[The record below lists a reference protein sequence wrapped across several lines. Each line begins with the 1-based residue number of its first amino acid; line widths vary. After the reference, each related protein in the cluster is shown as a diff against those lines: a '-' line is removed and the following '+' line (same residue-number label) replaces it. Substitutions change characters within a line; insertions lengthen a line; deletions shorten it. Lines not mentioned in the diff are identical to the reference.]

1 MIVRRSASEDVVALG
16 DDIAEIDA
24 DAKPDASLVGH
35 LGFAVGH
42 LALDLHSAAH
52 GVHNTRKFR

>member
-1 MIVRRSASEDVVALG
+1 MSSRSAMTSPRLN
-16 DDIAEIDA
+16 A